1 MTPIKHEDEA
11 LRQVLRRAYQEREKG
26 EVTDQWQE
34 EVMRRIRE
42 LGEIQASP
50 SFLAMFEQLVWRLA
64 PVTCLLILGLTLL
77 LSSFDFISG
86 YDVIQLLMNSTEEI
100 TLNQFF
106 GL

>member
-1 MTPIKHEDEA
+1 MTQRKDEHEA
-11 LRQVLRRAYQEREKG
+11 LTEILRRAYQEREKV
-26 EVTDQWQE
+26 EVGDQWQE
-34 EVMRRIRE
+34 GVMRRIGE
-42 LGEIQASP
+42 LAVVEAES
-50 SFLAMFEQLVWRLA
+50 SSLLMFEQLVWRLF
-64 PVTCLLILGLTLL
+64 PVTCLLILGLTML

>member
-1 MTPIKHEDEA
+1 MTPIKDEHQA
-11 LRQVLRRAYQEREKG
+11 LREILRRAYQERENV
-26 EVTDQWQE
+26 EVGDQWQE

-42 LGEIQASP
+42 LGEIEARP
-50 SFLAMFEQLVWRLA
+50 SSLVMFEQLVWRLA

-77 LSSFDFISG
+77 LSSVDFISG

>member
-1 MTPIKHEDEA
+1 MSPNKDEHEA
-11 LRQVLRRAYQEREKG
+11 LREILRQAYQERENV
-26 EVTDQWQE
+26 EVGDHWQE
-34 EVMRRIRE
+34 EVMHRIRE
-42 LGEIQASP
+42 LGEIEARP
-50 SFLAMFEQLVWRLA
+50 SSLVMFEQLVWRLA

>member
-1 MTPIKHEDEA
+1 MTPIKHEDET
-11 LRQVLRRAYQEREKG
+11 LRQVLRRAYQEREKV

-34 EVMRRIRE
+34 EVMRRISE
-42 LGEIQASP
+42 LGEIATSP
-50 SFLAMFEQLVWRLA
+50 RFLAMFEQLVWRLV
-64 PVTCLLILGLTLL
+64 PVICLLILGLTVL

-86 YDVIQLLMNSTEEI
+86 YDVIELLMNSTEEI

>member
-1 MTPIKHEDEA
+1 MTQSKDKREA
-11 LRQVLRRAYQEREKG
+11 LTEILRRAYQERENV
-26 EVTDQWQE
+26 EVDDQWQE
-34 EVMRRIRE
+34 GVMRRIRE
-42 LGEIQASP
+42 LGKIEARP
-50 SFLAMFEQLVWRLA
+50 SSLLMFEQLLWRLA

>member
-1 MTPIKHEDEA
+1 MTPRKDKHEA
-11 LRQVLRRAYQEREKG
+11 LREILRRAYQERENV
-26 EVTDQWQE
+26 EVGDHWQE
-34 EVMRRIRE
+34 EVMHRIRE
-42 LGEIQASP
+42 LGEIEARP
-50 SFLAMFEQLVWRLA
+50 SSLVMFEQLVWRLA

>member
-1 MTPIKHEDEA
+1 MTPIKHERQA
-11 LRQVLRRAYQEREKG
+11 LREILRRAYQERENV
-26 EVTDQWQE
+26 EVGGQWQE
-34 EVMRRIRE
+34 KVMRRIRE
-42 LGEIQASP
+42 LSEIQARP
-50 SFLAMFEQLVWRLA
+50 SSLEMFEQLVWRLA

-86 YDVIQLLMNSTEEI
+86 YEVIQLLINSTEEI

>member
-1 MTPIKHEDEA
+1 MTPIKHEDET
-11 LRQVLRRAYQEREKG
+11 LRQVLRRAYQEREKV

-42 LGEIQASP
+42 FGKIEASP
-50 SFLAMFEQLVWRLA
+50 SFLAMFEQLVWRLV
-64 PVTCLLILGLTLL
+64 PVICLLILGLTVL

-86 YDVIQLLMNSTEEI
+86 YDVIELLMNSTEEI

>member
-1 MTPIKHEDEA
+1 MTPSKHERQA
-11 LRQVLRRAYQEREKG
+11 LREILRRAYHERENV
-26 EVTDQWQE
+26 EVGDQWQE

-42 LGEIQASP
+42 LDEIEARP
-50 SFLAMFEQLVWRLA
+50 SSLVMFEQLVWRLA
-64 PVTCLLILGLTLL
+64 PLTCLLILGLTLL

>member
-1 MTPIKHEDEA
+1 MTPIKHEDEE
-11 LRQVLRRAYQEREKG
+11 LRQVLRRAYQEREKA

-42 LGEIQASP
+42 LGKIEASP
-50 SFLAMFEQLVWRLA
+50 SFLAMFEQLVWRLV
-64 PVTCLLILGLTLL
+64 PVICLLILGLTVL

-86 YDVIQLLMNSTEEI
+86 YDVIELLINSTEEI

>member
-1 MTPIKHEDEA
+1 MTQSKDKREA
-11 LRQVLRRAYQEREKG
+11 LTEIFRRAYQEREKV
-26 EVTDQWQE
+26 EVGDQWQE
-34 EVMRRIRE
+34 EVMRRIGGLAAVE
-42 LGEIQASP
+42 AGP
-50 SFLAMFEQLVWRLA
+50 SSLLMFEQLVWRLV
-64 PVTCLLILGLTLL
+64 PVTCLLILGLTML

>member
-1 MTPIKHEDEA
+1 MTPRKAKHEA
-11 LRQVLRRAYQEREKG
+11 LREILRRAYQERENV
-26 EVTDQWQE
+26 EVDDQWQE
-34 EVMRRIRE
+34 GVMRRIRE
-42 LGEIQASP
+42 LGKIEARP
-50 SFLAMFEQLVWRLA
+50 SSLLMFEQLLWRLA

-86 YDVIQLLMNSTEEI
+86 DDVIQLLINSTEEI

>member
-11 LRQVLRRAYQEREKG
+11 LRQVLRRAYQEREKV
-26 EVTDQWQE
+26 EVTDQWQK
-34 EVMRRIRE
+34 EVMRHIRQ
-42 LGEIQASP
+42 LGKIEASP
-50 SFLAMFEQLVWRLA
+50 SFLAMFEQLVWRLV

-77 LSSFDFISG
+77 LSSLDFISG
-86 YDVIQLLMNSTEEI
+86 DDLIQLLTNSTDEI

>member
-1 MTPIKHEDEA
+1 MSPNKDEHEA
-11 LRQVLRRAYQEREKG
+11 LREILRQAYQERENV
-26 EVTDQWQE
+26 EVGDHWQE
-34 EVMRRIRE
+34 EVMHRIRE
-42 LGEIQASP
+42 LGEIEARP
-50 SFLAMFEQLVWRLA
+50 SSLVMFQQLVWRLA

>member
-1 MTPIKHEDEA
+1 MTPSKHEDEA
-11 LRQVLRRAYQEREKG
+11 LRHVLRRAYQERVKV
-26 EVTDQWQE
+26 EVTDQWQK

-42 LGEIQASP
+42 LGEIEASP
-50 SFLAMFEQLVWRLA
+50 SFLAMFEQLVWRLV
-64 PVTCLLILGLTLL
+64 PVTCLLILGLTVL

-86 YDVIQLLMNSTEEI
+86 YDLIQLLMNGTEEI